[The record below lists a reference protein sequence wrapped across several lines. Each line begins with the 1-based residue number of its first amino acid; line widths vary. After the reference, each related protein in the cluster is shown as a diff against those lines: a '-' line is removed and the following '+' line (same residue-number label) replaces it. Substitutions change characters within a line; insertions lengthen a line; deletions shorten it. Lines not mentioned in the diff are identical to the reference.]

1 MEYSIN
7 KLSKLAGIST
17 RTLRYYDEIG
27 LLKPKRISS
36 SGYRIYGKDEVE
48 LLQHILFFKE
58 LGFDLQT
65 IKQIIADP
73 NFDKKQALLSHREKL
88 LERQKQIEMLIQ
100 NVNKTLD
107 NLERRTE
114 MTDTERF
121 MGFKKEK
128 LNENDQKYGEEI
140 RNKYGDETVK
150 KANQKFMNLTEE
162 EFLEQEQ
169 LSQTILET
177 LKAAYKTG
185 DPNSELAQSCAKMH
199 KKWLMYFWDHYSPEM
214 HANLAKMYVDD
225 ERFTAFY
232 DKEQPGLAKFLCEA
246 IQIYTNQKKNLD
258 DQVLLCIS

>member
-1 MEYSIN
+1 
-7 KLSKLAGIST
+7 
-17 RTLRYYDEIG
+17 
-27 LLKPKRISS
+27 
-36 SGYRIYGKDEVE
+36 
-48 LLQHILFFKE
+48 
-58 LGFDLQT
+58 
-65 IKQIIADP
+65 
-73 NFDKKQALLSHREKL
+73 
-88 LERQKQIEMLIQ
+88 
-100 NVNKTLD
+100 
-107 NLERRTE
+107 